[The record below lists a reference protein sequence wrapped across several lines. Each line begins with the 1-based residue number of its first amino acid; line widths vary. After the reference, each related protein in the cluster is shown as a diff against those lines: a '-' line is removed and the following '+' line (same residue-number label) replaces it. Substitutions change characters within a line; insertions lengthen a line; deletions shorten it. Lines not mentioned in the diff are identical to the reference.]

1 MALLVLVLGGGCGR
15 EPRQETDIATPP
27 QEGPRPESE
36 QWEAIIRL
44 YEEGMIRSVI
54 DARHLAVYSLPAR
67 NYTHMDT
74 IEADFFDEE
83 GQSSSHLS
91 AEAGEIYNQEKE
103 GSRRVKTWGGVLLV
117 GKEGQTVRADTL
129 WWDEVQD
136 RVYTDGPVEVTEE
149 GDVLRGIGF
158 ESDTQLTEMHI
169 YQARGE
175 SFRAGRRLDEERET
189 EFARSDSVAAAPDT
203 SAALPDSTAIPPDAG
218 AIPPDH
224 IAALP
229 DTAAALPDSVAALPD
244 TTAIPPRIPPDFR
257 RRSERPRIAP

>member
-1 MALLVLVLGGGCGR
+1 MMHRPIRGAALVASLLLLVWGGCGR
-15 EPRQETDIATPP
+15 APREETEIAAPP

-36 QWEAIIRL
+36 QWDAVIRL

-83 GQSSSHLS
+83 GKSSSHLN

-103 GSRRVKTWGGVLLV
+103 GSRRVKTWGGVVLV
-117 GKEGQTVRADTL
+117 GREGQTVRADTL

-175 SFRAGRRLDEERET
+175 SFRAGRQLEEEREA
-189 EFARSDSVAAAPDT
+189 EFARSDSTAAAPDT
-203 SAALPDSTAIPPDAG
+203 SAALPDSTAI
-218 AIPPDH
+218 
-224 IAALP
+224 LP
-229 DTAAALPDSVAALPD
+229 YTGGALPDSVTAPPD
-244 TTAIPPRIPPDFR
+244 TTTIPPRIPPGTR
-257 RRSERPRIAP
+257 RRPERFRIVP